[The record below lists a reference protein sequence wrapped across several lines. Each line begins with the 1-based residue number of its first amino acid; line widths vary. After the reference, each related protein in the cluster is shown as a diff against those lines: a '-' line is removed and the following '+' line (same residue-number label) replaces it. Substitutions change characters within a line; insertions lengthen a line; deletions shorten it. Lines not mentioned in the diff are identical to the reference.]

1 MIQIDLWLYG
11 PLARFGGDADQGS
24 HAHLEFE
31 LPDGATVQDLL
42 DRLGMP
48 LEKKGITFIN
58 RQLSDMPGVGS
69 DLGRELM
76 GGDRVAIFHEKSMWP
91 YQYRHDAV
99 TSDDLKQAIDWRGQ
113 GLRHSYAPPQQDE
126 DADPS

>member
-24 HAHLEFE
+24 HAHLAFE
-31 LPDGATVQDLL
+31 LPGGATVQDLL

-69 DLGRELM
+69 DLRRELID
-76 GGDRVAIFHEKSMWP
+76 GDRVAIFHEKSMWP

-99 TSDDLKQAIDWRGQ
+99 TSDDLKEAIDWRDQ
-113 GLRHSYAPPQQDE
+113 GLHHSYAPSQDDE
-126 DADPS
+126 EAGLS